1 MNLILDIKSLS
12 KSYNNRKNIVV
23 KNVNLS
29 VEKGKIL
36 VIVGESGSGKN
47 L

>member
-36 VIVGESGSGKN
+36 VIVGESGTEK
-47 L
+47 